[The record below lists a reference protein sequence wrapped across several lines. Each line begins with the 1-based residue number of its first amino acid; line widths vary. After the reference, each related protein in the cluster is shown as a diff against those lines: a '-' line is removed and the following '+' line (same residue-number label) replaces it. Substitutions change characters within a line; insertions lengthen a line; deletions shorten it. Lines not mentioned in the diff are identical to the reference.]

1 MDFRSLFIKAYS
13 KIKNAHKVLL
23 IGHINPDGDALSSL
37 GVFLEI
43 LENLNINS
51 LAYCAGKK
59 SDIFDY
65 LPHSEKIIND
75 KEAIGSLENFDLIIT
90 LDCGSLSRTDLTK
103 EILALKLT
111 KPQTYIIEFDHHPKI
126 DDYADLEIREPQKA
140 ATAEII
146 YNFLK
151 ENKIVIN
158 KNIANCILTGILT
171 DTGNFLYPIT
181 SDENIEIASKMMS
194 LGAQFPKI
202 INNTLRNKNL
212 LTMKLWGMAIDNLR
226 INTKYNIAYSVV
238 TKEDLMTLGSE
249 KDLANYLNSEMFG
262 DIAGFLGNLADVKAV
277 MLLREDGGNIKGSI
291 RTSQPD
297 VDISGLARYLG
308 GGGHPKASGFS
319 VSGHIIKK
327 GNSWE
332 II

>member
-1 MDFRSLFIKAYS
+1 MDARSQYIKAYS
-13 KIKNAHKVLL
+13 KIKNAKKILL
-23 IGHINPDGDALSSL
+23 VGHINPDGDALSSL
-37 GVFLEI
+37 GVFMEI
-43 LENLNINS
+43 LENLNIEY
-51 LAYCAGKK
+51 LAYCAGNK
-59 SDIFDY
+59 SDIFGY

-75 KEAIGSLENFDLIIT
+75 KEKIGALADFDLIII
-90 LDCGSLSRTDLTK
+90 LDCGSLSRTDLAK
-103 EILALKLT
+103 EFLAIKLT
-111 KPQTYIIEFDHHPKI
+111 NFQTYIIEIDHHPKI

-151 ENKIVIN
+151 DNKIVIN
-158 KNIANCILTGILT
+158 KNIANCILTGILA

-212 LTMKLWGMAIDNLR
+212 LIMKLWGMAIENLR
-226 INTKYNIAYSVV
+226 INTKYNIAYSVI
-238 TKEDLMTLGSE
+238 TKEDLLTLGSE
-249 KDLANYLNSEMFG
+249 EDLANYLNSEMFG

-277 MLLREDGGNIKGSI
+277 MLLREDGGNLKGSI
-291 RTSQPD
+291 RTSRPD
-297 VDISGLARYLG
+297 VDISSLARHLG

-332 II
+332 IV